1 MSRSRLNLDGTWH
14 FFLDPKQRLRQDTLA
29 DEPPRAI
36 QVPGPWQ
43 AQLEDLRDYSGLAW
57 YRRTFDVLGDRD
69 QVLES
74 LSTNTQHPTPNTYV
88 LHFGAVDYH
97 ATVWLNGQLLGEHEG
112 GYLPFELDAT
122 AALRYDRPNELVVRV
137 ADPGADATQFPEF
150 PFAEVPHG
158 KQSWYGPIGGL
169 WQSVYIEARA
179 ASHIARIQVTPD
191 VQGEQA
197 HVTVYLSQPAGSA
210 RNLTL
215 TLTDPGGQVSSQEH
229 TLDASAAQLQ
239 VALPI
244 PAPQLWDIGTPN
256 LYQLEISLE
265 DERRTTNDE
274 EARIAASPSSS
285 VLRPSSTGDSLTT
298 TFGMRTI
305 APSPTGQLLLNGRSI
320 YLRGA
325 LDQDYY
331 PDLVYT
337 PFSDS
342 QLDAQF
348 AQARHMGLNCL
359 RTHIKITDPRYY
371 DAADRAGLLIWTEL
385 PNWQNL
391 TDAAK
396 RRARATLAGMVE
408 RDWNHPSIVIW
419 TIINENWGTD
429 LGVNAD
435 HRTWLAETYDYMKAL
450 DPHRLVVGNSACEGN
465 FQVVTDLL
473 DFHNYY
479 AIPDHYR
486 NWRDWVAD
494 FASRPD
500 WAFAHSYANVE
511 EWRKLRG
518 DFWQNGPRT
527 HTPEVR
533 STGSEPLIV
542 SEFGNWGLPDMA
554 RLRAGY
560 GGNDPW
566 WFETGWERGS
576 GEVYPHGIDQRF
588 QRYHLDK
595 VFPTLADLTA
605 ASQRMQFVALKY
617 EIEQMRLHPSIVGYV
632 ITEFTDVHWEC
643 NGLLDMCRNPKIFH
657 DQIGNLNAD
666 DVIVPEIAR
675 AAVWEGERCAVR
687 LSLSHF
693 SHHDLAGARLVW
705 RLDRWP
711 DIGGMFENITCAQ
724 GQVAYIGTA
733 AFDAP
738 AVEQG
743 TRARI
748 ELRLIDARG
757 ATLAA
762 NHQDVYVL
770 PRSAGATAAG
780 ANGALR
786 VYAPTLAAALRELGY
801 HTTDALDQA
810 DVALATTMTDALREY
825 VQQGGRVLWLAEQ
838 ADSQQAYLKAL
849 GIAPRAGHGWQ
860 GDWASNFNWIRQD
873 RMFQHIPTGGTV
885 DFAFADLIPDTVITG
900 IGPAEFAGDV
910 HAGLFVGWL
919 HHTVALVAER
929 QIAGGRLLIST
940 FQLSQHLHNHPVA
953 RVMLCDMLAYVTR
966 ADR

>member
-1 MSRSRLNLDGTWH
+1 MSRSRLDLDGTWH
-14 FFLDPKQRLRQDTLA
+14 FFLDPKQHLSQETLA
-29 DEPPRAI
+29 GETPRAI

-43 AQLEDLRDYSGLAW
+43 AQFEDLRDYSGVAW
-57 YRRTFDVLGDRD
+57 YRRTFGARTEERGLRTEPKATDI
-69 QVLES
+69 QS
-74 LSTNTQHPTPNTYV
+74 SALSPQSWFI
-88 LHFGAVDYH
+88 HFGAVDYH
-97 ATVWLNGQLLGEHEG
+97 ATVWLNGQRLGEHEG
-112 GYLPFELDAT
+112 GYLPFELDAS
-122 AALRYDRPNELVVRV
+122 AALRRNGPNELVVRV

-150 PFAEVPHG
+150 PFGEVPHG

-169 WQSVYIEARA
+169 WQSVYLEARA
-179 ASHIARIQVTPD
+179 ATHIRRVQVTPD
-191 VQGEQA
+191 VPGEQA
-197 HVTVYLSQPAGSA
+197 QVTVYLNRPATSA
-210 RNLTL
+210 LNVSLTL
-215 TLTDPGGQVSSQEH
+215 THPGGQVSSQDH
-229 TLDASAAQLQ
+229 AFGAGAAELE

-244 PAPQLWDIGTPN
+244 PAPQLWDIGVPN
-256 LYQLEISLE
+256 LYRLEVRLQE
-265 DERRTTNDE
+265 LPTTDQRPPATNQNQE
-274 EARIAASPSSS
+274 SVVGRQSS
-285 VLRPSSTGDSLTT
+285 VVDSVAA

-305 APSPTGQLLLNGRSI
+305 ATSATGQLLLNGRSI

-331 PDLVYT
+331 PALIYT

-342 QLDAQF
+342 EIADQF
-348 AQARHMGLNCL
+348 AKAQHMGLNCL

-435 HRTWLAETYDYMKAL
+435 HRAWLSETYDYMKAL
-450 DPHRLVVGNSACEGN
+450 DPHRLVVGNSACNGN
-465 FQVVTDLL
+465 FHVVTDIL

-479 AIPDHYR
+479 AIPDHYA
-486 NWRDWVAD
+486 NWRDWVAA
-494 FASRPD
+494 FANRPD
-500 WAFAHSYANVE
+500 WAFAHSYADIE

-518 DFWQNGPRT
+518 DFWQDGPRT

-533 STGSEPLIV
+533 STGHEPLVV
-542 SEFGNWGLPDMA
+542 SEFGNWGLPDLA

-566 WFETGWERGS
+566 WFETGWERGD

-588 QRYHLDK
+588 ARYHLDK

-605 ASQRMQFVALKY
+605 ASQRMQFTALKY

-657 DQIGNLNAD
+657 DEIGKINAD
-666 DVIVPEIAR
+666 DMIVPEIAR
-675 AAVWEGERCAVR
+675 PAVWEGQRCEVR
-687 LSLSHF
+687 VSLSRF
-693 SHHDLAGARLVW
+693 SNRDLAGARLIW
-705 RLDRWP
+705 WLDRWP
-711 DIGGMFENITCAQ
+711 EIGGVFERVACAQ
-724 GQVAYIGTA
+724 GQVAAIGTA

-738 AVEQG
+738 VVEQG
-743 TRARI
+743 VHARL
-748 ELRLIDARG
+748 ELRLLDAG
-757 ATLAA
+757 GTTLAA
-762 NHQDVYVL
+762 NHQDMYVL
-770 PRSAGATAAG
+770 PRAAG
-780 ANGALR
+780 AALALRIYAPELSGALGD
-786 VYAPTLAAALRELGY
+786 LGY
-801 HTTDALDQA
+801 QVAGALDQA
-810 DVALATTMTDALREY
+810 DVALATTMTDALREH

-838 ADSQQAYLKAL
+838 ADSQQAYVRGL
-849 GIAPRAGHGWQ
+849 GIAPRARRGWQ

-873 RMFQHIPTGGTV
+873 HMFQHIPTGGMV
-885 DFAFADLIPDTVITG
+885 DFALADLIPDTVITG
-900 IGPAEFAGDV
+900 FGPADFEGDV

-919 HHTVALVAER
+919 HNTVALVAER
-929 QIAGGRLLIST
+929 QIAAGRLLIST
-940 FQLSQHLHNHPVA
+940 FQLSQHLHDHPA
-953 RVMLCDMLAYVTR
+953 ASVMLRDLLAYATR
-966 ADR
+966 G

>member
-14 FFLDPKQRLRQDTLA
+14 FFIDPKQRLSQNTVA
-29 DEPPRAI
+29 DETPRAI

-43 AQLEDLRDYSGLAW
+43 AQFDDLRDYSGLAW
-57 YRRTFDVLGDRD
+57 YRRVFETRTEEPGLRTE
-69 QVLES
+69 LES
-74 LSTNTQHPTPNTYV
+74 NTTQSSVLSTQSWFI
-88 LHFGAVDYH
+88 HFGAVDYH

-122 AALRYDRPNELVVRV
+122 AALRHVGPNELVVRV
-137 ADPGADATQFPEF
+137 ADPGSDAAQFPEF

-169 WQSVYIEARA
+169 WQSVYLEARA
-179 ASHIARIQVTPD
+179 ATHITRIQVTPD
-191 VQGEQA
+191 VPGEQA
-197 HVTVYLSQPAGSA
+197 HVTVYLSQPADSA
-210 RNLTL
+210 LNLTL
-215 TLTDPGGQVSSQEH
+215 ILTEPSGQISSHEH
-229 TLDASAAQLQ
+229 ILDSGAAQLEIT
-239 VALPI
+239 LPI
-244 PAPQLWDIGTPN
+244 PAPQLWDIGVPN
-256 LYQLEISLE
+256 LYSLE
-265 DERRTTNDE
+265 ASLTTDHRPPTTNPYQVPVVS
-274 EARIAASPSSS
+274 RQSS
-285 VLRPSSTGDSLTT
+285 VVDSLAT

-305 APSPTGQLLLNGRSI
+305 ATSPNGQLLLNDRSI

-331 PDLVYT
+331 PDLIYT

-348 AQARHMGLNCL
+348 AQAQHMGLNCL

-371 DAADRAGLLIWTEL
+371 AAADRAGLLIWTEL

-396 RRARATLAGMVE
+396 KRARATLAGMVE

-435 HRTWLAETYDYMKAL
+435 HRAWLAETYDYMKAL
-450 DPHRLVVGNSACEGN
+450 DPHRLVVGNSACYGN

-479 AIPDHYR
+479 AIPDHYA

-494 FASRPD
+494 FAGRPD
-500 WAFAHSYANVE
+500 WAFAHSYADFE
-511 EWRKLRG
+511 EFKRLG
-518 DFWQNGPRT
+518 DDFWQKGPRT

-554 RLRAGY
+554 KLRAGY

-566 WFETGWERGS
+566 WFETGWERGR
-576 GEVYPHGIDQRF
+576 GEVYPHGVDQRF
-588 QRYHLDK
+588 ARYHLDK

-657 DQIGNLNAD
+657 DQIGSLNAD
-666 DVIVPEIAR
+666 DLIVPEIAR
-675 AAVWEGERCAVR
+675 AALWEGERCAVR

-693 SHHDLAGARLVW
+693 SHHDLAGARLAW

-711 DIGGMFENITCAQ
+711 EIGGVFKHIACAQ
-724 GQVAYIGTA
+724 GDVAGIGTVE
-733 AFDAP
+733 FDAP
-738 AVEQG
+738 AVDQG

-748 ELRLIDARG
+748 DLRLIDAQG
-757 ATLAA
+757 VTLAA
-762 NHQDVYVL
+762 NYQDVYVL
-770 PRSAGATAAG
+770 PSSAGTTMAG

-786 VYAPTLAAALRELGY
+786 VYAPELAAALDELGY
-801 HTTDALDQA
+801 QTTDALDQA

-838 ADSQQAYLKAL
+838 ADSQQTYLKDL
-849 GIAPRAGHGWQ
+849 GIVPRAGHGWQ

-873 RMFQHIPTGGTV
+873 RMFGHIPTGGTV
-885 DFAFADLIPDTVITG
+885 DFAFADLIPDTVITR
-900 IGPAEFAGDV
+900 IAPADFEGDV

-919 HHTVALVAER
+919 HHTVALIAER
-929 QIAGGRLLIST
+929 QIASGRLLVST
-940 FQLSQHLHNHPVA
+940 FQLSQHLHDHPVA
-953 RVMLCDMLAYVTR
+953 GVMLRDMLAYVTR
-966 ADR
+966 AV